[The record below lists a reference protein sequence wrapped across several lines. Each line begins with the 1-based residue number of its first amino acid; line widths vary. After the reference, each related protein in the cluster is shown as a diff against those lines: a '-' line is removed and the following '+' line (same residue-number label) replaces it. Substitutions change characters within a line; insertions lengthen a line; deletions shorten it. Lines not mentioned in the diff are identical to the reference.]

1 MEFFFVSL
9 LTIQGAGHII
19 TLTYLK
25 GWFYGKERF
34 GIFPMSPSRYLRCSY
49 QKTITLLLL

>member
-19 TLTYLK
+19 ILTYLK

-34 GIFPMSPSRYLRCSY
+34 GIFPMSPSQYLRCSY